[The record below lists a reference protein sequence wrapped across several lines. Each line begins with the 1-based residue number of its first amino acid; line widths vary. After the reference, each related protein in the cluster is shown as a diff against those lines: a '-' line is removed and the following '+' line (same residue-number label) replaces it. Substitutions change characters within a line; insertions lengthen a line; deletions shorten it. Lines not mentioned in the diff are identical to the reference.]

1 MTKQVQVIQTEAG
14 LICQGH
20 GWFYAIMSTDAA
32 VRRDS
37 LQDDPEVDLREQVRK
52 WRARWKLLL
61 AFILGGM
68 ALAFIYTKMQPNI
81 YESKASLYVKSTS
94 STAGL
99 LADLP
104 IGLSQGSSGSGYIIA
119 LLKSETMY
127 RRVIVQLNLLQ
138 SHAFA
143 DRRVCNI
150 PSAVEELSRSAMV
163 HEEKDGTISLIVRS
177 RSPELSAK
185 IANAMV
191 GNLGTMVITV
201 SKKKTDFI
209 QGKMTGTLRDLEK
222 AENDLMIFQKR
233 NSIASIDDQTKAMI
247 TELSELDSKLVELDV
262 QQQDIRSQLA
272 NSGDLN
278 DLVGLEVELKSLESS
293 RSFLENKRTDLQK
306 KLETLPQMG
315 LEYMR
320 LQRRVASLTKTYEL
334 LLQQYEMESI
344 SQRGEDG
351 DYQIID
357 KAHPNKQKVAPSAAR
372 NAVLGGM
379 IGLMVSMGLASFMS
393 NPKGAY
399 KKRHA

>member
-1 MTKQVQVIQTEAG
+1 
-14 LICQGH
+14 
-20 GWFYAIMSTDAA
+20 MSTDAA